1 MFSQYPR
8 ESRSKART
16 GTGTHNHGTAGN
28 RPCGPPQRTGRPN
41 LENEMWNVSAQVING
56 AMTPEAAAA
65 QLQDGLKKWY
75 PPQQK

>member
-1 MFSQYPR
+1 
-8 ESRSKART
+8 
-16 GTGTHNHGTAGN
+16 
-28 RPCGPPQRTGRPN
+28 
-41 LENEMWNVSAQVING
+41 MWNVSAQVING